1 MLAECN
7 ENCQHRQSGNCKLKG
22 SLKFTLD
29 GIDAGG
35 LWNLSTSGGI
45 SLSNIASEIVKYK
58 KAGISIV
65 DVPFELS
72 LTEQQSL
79 AYGTYYSIDLHR
91 TNIKPKLTNNTPRL
105 VDNTVQEVRQLN
117 DAEKK
122 TNLLIQ
128 KNKMKKSLLK
138 TIQELLGYVQID
150 TTEIYTHLHNQEVL
164 EVMMNHPLAQ
174 FKMENALA
182 YCA

>member
-7 ENCQHRQSGNCKLKG
+7 ENCQHRQSGKCKLKG

-122 TNLLIQ
+122 
-128 KNKMKKSLLK
+128 NKSSDTKKQDEKKSSENNSGVARLCANRYNRNLYSFTQPRSSGGNDESSVS
-138 TIQELLGYVQID
+138 TI
-150 TTEIYTHLHNQEVL
+150 
-164 EVMMNHPLAQ
+164 
-174 FKMENALA
+174 
-182 YCA
+182 